1 MSKSTEGKRVD
12 LVAGSTVRSP
22 AFSAERSRGRVRKAK
37 NTFPHSVT
45 PQVDRTDPAT
55 LMRQRRGLQSA
66 KDLDRPVTES
76 VESLA
81 KYRPRSRK
89 YEVSLTF
96 SGDAGTALSE
106 LMRELGVSNA
116 NEVVKLSIALL
127 VSARGKEILLRDP
140 KTAVVEIAEFPS
152 SREAGSVGTRVHD
165 RPRGSSA
172 FGHLSLS

>member
-1 MSKSTEGKRVD
+1 MSESTEGKSAD

-22 AFSAERSRGRVRKAK
+22 AFSAVRSRDRARKAK
-37 NTFPHSVT
+37 RNFSGPAT
-45 PQVDRTDPAT
+45 PQVDRGDPAV
-55 LMRQRRGLQSA
+55 LMHQRGRLQTANDPEQS
-66 KDLDRPVTES
+66 VTES

-81 KYRPRSRK
+81 EYRPRSRK

-106 LMRELGVSNA
+106 LMTELGVSSA

-140 KTAVVEIAEFPS
+140 KTAIVEIAEFS
-152 SREAGSVGTRVHD
+152 CSGEAGSAATRMHD
-165 RPRGSSA
+165 RPRVMI
-172 FGHLSLS
+172 